1 MRSLTLVALT
11 LLAIVS
17 IAQEPVV
24 ITDNE
29 GNEFELTTYTREV
42 PSARQMAQTES
53 GILFVGS
60 RGANGNLYA
69 VVPSES
75 ENDRPEVVTFES
87 ELSMPTG
94 LALHDGSL
102 YVAAHYKILRY
113 PNIEDTFRDNPEP
126 EVVADELPRAR
137 HHGWKYL
144 SVGPDGFLYFN
155 VGAPCNV
162 CLSDDER
169 FASILRMDP
178 ESGKAEVYAHGI
190 RNTVG
195 IEWHPDSKLMW
206 FTDNGRDL
214 WGDDR
219 PPEEVNVVTQAGQHF
234 GYPFLHGDNMPDP
247 QFGDQREKDVDYIK
261 PVVNIQA
268 HSAALGL
275 KFYTSDSFPDIYN
288 NALFIAEHGSWNRS
302 SKVGYRVSVV
312 RFDTGKPVYYPFI
325 DIWLKGERASAR
337 PSDVLVANDGS
348 LLIADDFQGAIY
360 RVVFKP
366 VDASS

>member
-1 MRSLTLVALT
+1 MRSLISLA
-11 LLAIVS
+11 LLALVTSAS
-17 IAQEPVV
+17 IAQDPTT
-24 ITDNE
+24 ITDDK
-29 GNEFELTTYTREV
+29 GNTFELTTYTGEV

-53 GILFVGS
+53 GLLFVGS
-60 RGANGNLYA
+60 RQGRGNLYA
-69 VVPSES
+69 VVPPKLEGES
-75 ENDRPEVVTFES
+75 PEVVTFDTG
-87 ELSMPTG
+87 LPMPSG
-94 LALHDGSL
+94 LALKNGAL
-102 YVAAHYKILRY
+102 IVAAHYQILRY

-126 EVVADELPRAR
+126 EVIADDLPKALG
-137 HHGWKYL
+137 HGWKYL

-155 VGAPCNV
+155 VGAPCNI
-162 CLSDDER
+162 CLSDDEQ

-178 ESGKAEVYAHGI
+178 ESGESEVYAHGI
-190 RNTVG
+190 RNSVG
-195 IEWHPDSKLMW
+195 IEWHPESKLMW
-206 FTDNGRDL
+206 FTDNGRDR

-219 PPEEVNVVTQAGQHF
+219 PPEEVNVVTEPGAHF

-247 QFGDQREKDVDYIK
+247 QFGEQRRKDVEYVK

-275 KFYTSDSFPDIYN
+275 KFYTGDSFPEIYN

-302 SKVGYRVSVV
+302 SKVGYRVSVI

-348 LLIADDFQGAIY
+348 LLIADDFRGAIY
-360 RVVFKP
+360 RVAYKS
-366 VDASS
+366 DTSG

>member
-1 MRSLTLVALT
+1 MRSLTFLALSIF
-11 LLAIVS
+11 AS
-17 IAQEPVV
+17 SAIAQEPIE
-24 ITDNE
+24 ITDDE
-29 GNEFELTTYTREV
+29 GNTFELTTYTAEV
-42 PSARQMAQTES
+42 PSARQMAETES
-53 GILFVGS
+53 GVLFVGS

-69 VVPSES
+69 VVPSG
-75 ENDRPEVVTFES
+75 NDRPEVVTFDS
-87 ELSMPTG
+87 ELPMPTG

-102 YVAAHYKILRY
+102 YVAAHYQILRY
-113 PNIEDTFRDNPEP
+113 PNIEDTFRNNPEP
-126 EVVADELPRAR
+126 EVIADDLPKAR

-178 ESGKAEVYAHGI
+178 ESGESEVYAHGI

-195 IEWHPDSKLMW
+195 IEWHPDTKLMW
-206 FTDNGRDL
+206 FTDNGRDW

-219 PPEEVNVVTQAGQHF
+219 PPEEVNVVTKAGQHF

-247 QFGDQREKDVDYIK
+247 DFGKQRSEELEYAK

-275 KFYTSDSFPDIYN
+275 KFYTSDSFPEIYK
-288 NALFIAEHGSWNRS
+288 NALFIAEHGSWNRR

-312 RFDTGKPVYYPFI
+312 RFDTGKPVYYPFA
-325 DIWLKGERASAR
+325 DVWLKGERASAR

-360 RVVFKP
+360 RVVHKQ
-366 VDASS
+366 DTTN

>member
-1 MRSLTLVALT
+1 MRSLIFLAPLV
-11 LLAIVS
+11 LACSS
-17 IAQEPVV
+17 IAQEPTT
-24 ITDNE
+24 ITDDE
-29 GNEFELTTYTREV
+29 GNTFELTTYTSEV
-42 PSARQMAQTES
+42 PSARQMAETES
-53 GILFVGS
+53 GVLFVGS

-75 ENDRPEVVTFES
+75 ENGTPEVVTFDS

-102 YVAAHYKILRY
+102 YVAAHYQILRY
-113 PNIEDTFRDNPEP
+113 PNIEDTFRNRPEP
-126 EVVADELPRAR
+126 EVIADDLPQAR

-144 SVGPDGFLYFN
+144 SIGPDGFLYFN

-169 FASILRMDP
+169 FASIIRMDA
-178 ESGKAEVYAHGI
+178 ESGKSEVYAHGI

-195 IEWHPDSKLMW
+195 IEWHPETKLMW
-206 FTDNGRDL
+206 FTDNGRDW

-219 PPEEVNVVTQAGQHF
+219 PPEEVNVVTKAGQHF

-247 QFGDQREKDVDYIK
+247 EFGSQREAELEYIK

-275 KFYTSDSFPDIYN
+275 KFYTGDSFPDIYE
-288 NALFIAEHGSWNRS
+288 NALFIAEHGSWNRR

-312 RFDTGKPVYYPFI
+312 RFDTGKPVYYPFV
-325 DIWLKGERASAR
+325 DIWLQGERANAR

-348 LLIADDFQGAIY
+348 LLISDDFRGAIY
-360 RVVFKP
+360 RVSYKS
-366 VDASS
+366 DGSS